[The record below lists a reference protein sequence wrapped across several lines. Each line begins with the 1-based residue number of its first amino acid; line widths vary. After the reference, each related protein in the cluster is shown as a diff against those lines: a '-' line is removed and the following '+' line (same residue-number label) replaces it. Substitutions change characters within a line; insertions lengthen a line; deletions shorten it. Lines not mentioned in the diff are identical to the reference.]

1 MTAVILVVCG
11 VALLFAVVVFVGA
24 PYLPTMK
31 PQVAAA
37 FTLLD
42 LKKGQTLLELG
53 CGDGRVLIEAARRGY
68 RAVGIELNLVLVL
81 IALWRTRQYR
91 KQVRVVWGNYWF
103 KPWPES
109 DGVYT
114 FLINNFMPKLNT
126 YMQSYGGKLVSVA
139 FRIPGKQPVKE
150 HDSVYLYD
158 YKENVDSIKPS
169 HAHESLSST

>member
-1 MTAVILVVCG
+1 MTIAVLIICVI
-11 VALLFAVVVFVGA
+11 ALLFGVVVFVGA

-53 CGDGRVLIEAARRGY
+53 CGDGRVLAEAARRGY

-81 IALWRTRQYR
+81 VALWRTRQYR
-91 KQVRVVWGNYWF
+91 DRVRVIWGNYWL

-109 DGVYT
+109 DGVFT
-114 FLINNFMPKLNT
+114 FLINKFMPTLDT
-126 YMQSYGGKLVSVA
+126 HMQRYGGKLVSVA
-139 FRIPGKQPVKE
+139 FKIPGRQPVKE
-150 HDSVYLYD
+150 LDSVYLYNYD
-158 YKENVDSIKPS
+158 KKL
-169 HAHESLSST
+169 A